1 MFIRS
6 YAAVSDSLDVYLFG
20 RNRVYDAY
28 TFLVNRPPEVVIHS
42 TADLR
47 EVIGLKDQF
56 VKMHRL
62 VLDDKPRTLVHLR
75 FASEQNMVAVF
86 VGIADAI
93 ASGLH
98 IDHSDTFLFRSMN
111 EIQPIALPQ
120 LMESHLPERYAELV
134 LS

>member
-1 MFIRS
+1 
-6 YAAVSDSLDVYLFG
+6 
-20 RNRVYDAY
+20 
-28 TFLVNRPPEVVIHS
+28 
-42 TADLR
+42 
-47 EVIGLKDQF
+47 
-56 VKMHRL
+56 MHRL
-62 VLDDKPRTLVHLR
+62 VLDDEPRTLVHLR